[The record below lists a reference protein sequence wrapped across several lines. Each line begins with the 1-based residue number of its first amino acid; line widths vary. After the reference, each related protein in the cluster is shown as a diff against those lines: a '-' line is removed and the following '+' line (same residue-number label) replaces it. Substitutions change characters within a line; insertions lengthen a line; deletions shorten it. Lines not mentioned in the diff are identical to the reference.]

1 MLKNENEN
9 IAYSLELQL
18 PEHLSIIPIRF
29 RPVFPGMV
37 TPLMI
42 SAGSLSTAVEQILK
56 KSNFL
61 GLLLQKDDSRKG
73 FDIKNLYRIG
83 SAVKVVKKIALPEGG
98 LHLLVNTITRFT
110 LQKLLQEKPYPLAQV
125 QYSFDQEKY
134 TRNKKLLA
142 LTRTVLAEAKE
153 LSNESHHFTEE
164 MKLTLANV
172 EEPGKIADF
181 VCSMLNLEKQE
192 YQDIL
197 ETFDIEERLQK
208 TLVFMSRE
216 FELLSLQKKIQG
228 QIHDRMDSH
237 QKEFYLREQLKAI
250 RNELDGS
257 SREKDAE
264 FYFKKLEALELPAEA
279 KEKTEEEIRKLEYLD
294 VHSNEYSITRNFLDI
309 VLDLPWKKEEFVA
322 IDIPK
327 ARRILNKNH
336 FGLEDVKDRIIEHL
350 AIRQLRAQD
359 SGSIICLVGPPGVG
373 KTSLGR
379 SIAKAMGRK
388 FFRFSLGGM
397 RDEAEIK
404 GHRKTY
410 VGAMPGKIIQ
420 ALRTVKKNNAVIML
434 DEIDKLGVSFQGD
447 PASALLEV
455 LDPEQNALFRD
466 HYLDIPYDLSQINF
480 ITTANTLD
488 NIPEPLLDRM
498 EVIRLSGYIL
508 QEKVQIAKR
517 FIIPRNREDA
527 GLTSKNAPQ
536 LTNQTLRF
544 LIDGYSREAG
554 VRSLERE
561 IKKIFRKAAAALV
574 EKKEF
579 PQPLDENALQT
590 ILGKPRFSSQSER
603 DIEYPGCAL
612 GLAYTSLGGTTL
624 IIECKLVPGRER
636 FRITGSL
643 GKVMQES
650 AEIAFSFVKSCVN
663 NAFFHRKEIHIH
675 IPDGATPKDGPSA
688 GITLA
693 TALFSLYYNA
703 IPKTGFAM
711 TGELRLSGEVLPI
724 GGLKEKTIAA
734 KRIGIKKIIFPHEN
748 LKDWEELPAI
758 LKRGMKIY
766 PVKHYSEVHK
776 LMFVRELPAL
786 VKRNENE
793 KK

>member
-9 IAYSLELQL
+9 AAYSLELQL

-42 SAGSLSTAVEQILK
+42 SAGSLSSAVEQILK

-73 FDIKNLYRIG
+73 FDVKNLYRVG
-83 SAVKVVKKIALPEGG
+83 SAVKVVKKITLPEGG
-98 LHLLVNTITRFT
+98 LHLLVNTITRFHF
-110 LQKLLQEKPYPLAQV
+110 QKLLQEKPYPLAQV
-125 QYSFDQEKY
+125 EYTFDQEKY
-134 TRNKKLLA
+134 SRNKNLLA
-142 LTRTVLAEAKE
+142 LTRTVLAQAKE

-181 VCSMLNLEKQE
+181 VCSMLNLEKHE

-208 TLVFMSRE
+208 TLIFMSRE

-228 QIHDRMDSH
+228 QIHNRMDNH

-250 RNELDGS
+250 RDELDGS
-257 SREKDAE
+257 GREKDSE
-264 FYFKKLEALELPAEA
+264 FYFKKLSALELPAEA
-279 KEKTEEEIRKLEYLD
+279 KEKTEEEIKKLEYLD
-294 VHSNEYSITRNFLDI
+294 IHSSEYSITRNFLDI
-309 VLDLPWKKEEFVA
+309 VFDLPWKREQFVE
-322 IDIPK
+322 INIQK
-327 ARRILNKNH
+327 ARRVLNKNH
-336 FGLEDVKDRIIEHL
+336 FGLQDVKDRIIEHL
-350 AIRQLRAQD
+350 AIRQLRSKD

-379 SIAKAMGRK
+379 SIAKAMGRE

-410 VGAMPGKIIQ
+410 IGAMPGKIIQ
-420 ALRTVKKNNAVIML
+420 ALRTVKKRNAVIML
-434 DEIDKLGVSFQGD
+434 DEIDKLGISFQGD

-455 LDPEQNALFRD
+455 LDPEQNVHFRD
-466 HYLDIPYDLSQINF
+466 HYLDMPYDLSQINF

-488 NIPEPLLDRM
+488 NIPAPLLDRM
-498 EVIRLSGYIL
+498 EVIKLSGYIL
-508 QEKVQIAKR
+508 QEKMQIAKK
-517 FIIPRNREDA
+517 FIIPRNIEA
-527 GLTSKNAPQ
+527 SGLTSKNAPK
-536 LTNQTLRF
+536 LTNNALKF

-561 IKKIFRKAAAALV
+561 IKKFFRKAAAAVV
-574 EKKEF
+574 EEKEF
-579 PQPLDENALQT
+579 PQQVDENTLQE
-590 ILGKPRFSSQSER
+590 ILGKPRFSSKSER

-612 GLAYTSLGGTTL
+612 GLAYTSMGGATL
-624 IIECKLVPGRER
+624 IIECKVIAGRER

-663 NAFFHRKEIHIH
+663 NDFFHRKQVHIH

-688 GITLA
+688 GVTLT
-693 TALFSLYYNA
+693 TALFSLFYNRV
-703 IPKTGFAM
+703 PKTGFAM

-748 LKDWEELPAI
+748 LNDWEELPSI
-758 LKRGMKIY
+758 LKQGIKIY
-766 PVKHYSEVHK
+766 PVKHYSEIHK
-776 LMFVRELPAL
+776 LLFGTELPSITA
-786 VKRNENE
+786 KNENE
-793 KK
+793 K